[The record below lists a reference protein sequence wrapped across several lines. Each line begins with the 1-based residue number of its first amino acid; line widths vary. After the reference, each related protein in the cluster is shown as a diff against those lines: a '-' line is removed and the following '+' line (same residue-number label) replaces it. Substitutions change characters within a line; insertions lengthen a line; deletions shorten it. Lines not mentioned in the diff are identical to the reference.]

1 MTVRKRLTKHI
12 DPVLH
17 GYEPTLVIT
26 VDGLADVY
34 RLARHLE
41 TGQVAFSALGRRILH
56 SMDRQAPGSVSY
68 LTKRMG
74 PARARY
80 RGRRPRPV
88 QLRLGITEAE
98 LVALEEAVK

>member
-1 MTVRKRLTKHI
+1 MIRKRLVKRT
-12 DPVLH
+12 DPVVG
-17 GYEPTLVIT
+17 GYQPTLHIT
-26 VDGLADVY
+26 VEGLDDVY

-41 TGQVAFSALGRRILH
+41 TGQVDLHELGRRILH

-98 LVALEEAVK
+98 LAQLEEAVK